1 MMSCCCDFKEVLFAV
16 LDWCGEH
23 DALVAAVAG
32 FISSAVIAKIT
43 SGMDLRRTLCVRRF
57 EAYEK
62 AITFLSLKLN
72 VYNNILAAF
81 ESLKDAE
88 VPIEVVKSK
97 VVLLVAT
104 FQKLGEVEKE
114 DSNVTGVAL
123 YTVFPPYD
131 ARPLVKELAC
141 FLSRLQDFSCLANLP
156 DSQELL
162 RQSANGLRGDV
173 ERILP
178 MIENETNYLQTI
190 YTQLKDEISKDKMA
204 KKLFRRPKTL
214 IARFRSWFPTK
225 K

>member
-1 MMSCCCDFKEVLFAV
+1 MRDMKDFVFVL

-23 DALVAAVAG
+23 DALLAAVAG

-43 SGMDLRRTLCVRRF
+43 SGMDFRRTLCVRRF

-62 AITFLSLKLN
+62 AITYLSLKLN

-81 ESLKDAE
+81 ESLKDAA
-88 VPIEVVKSK
+88 VPIEIVKSK
-97 VVLLVAT
+97 VVLLLAS

-131 ARPLVKELAC
+131 ARPLVKELAY
-141 FLSRLQDFSCLANLP
+141 FWSRLQDFSCLANLS
-156 DSQELL
+156 DSQEQL

-178 MIENETNYLQTI
+178 MIENETNHLQTI
-190 YTQLKDEISKDKMA
+190 YAQLKDEIVKDKIA
-204 KKLFRRPKTL
+204 KKFFRKN
-214 IARFRSWFPTK
+214 
-225 K
+225 

>member
-1 MMSCCCDFKEVLFAV
+1 MISCMIDTKEVV
-16 LDWCGEH
+16 VTILDWCGEH
-23 DALVAAVAG
+23 EAVLIAIAG
-32 FISSAVIAKIT
+32 FLSSVAIAKMA
-43 SGMDLRRTLCVRRF
+43 SGLDIKKTLCIRRF

-62 AITFLSLKLN
+62 AITYLSLKLN

-114 DSNVTGVAL
+114 DSNVTGVTL

-190 YTQLKDEISKDKMA
+190 YAQLKDEISKDKIA
-204 KKLFRRPKTL
+204 KKFFRKN
-214 IARFRSWFPTK
+214 
-225 K
+225 

>member
-1 MMSCCCDFKEVLFAV
+1 MLSCVCGFKEVVVAI

-23 DALVAAVAG
+23 EAVLIAIAG
-32 FISSAVIAKIT
+32 FLSSVAIAKMA
-43 SGMDLRRTLCVRRF
+43 SGLDIKKTLYIRRF

-62 AITFLSLKLN
+62 AITYLSLKLN

-81 ESLKDAE
+81 ESLKDAA
-88 VPIEVVKSK
+88 VPIEIVKSK
-97 VVLLVAT
+97 VVLLLAS

-131 ARPLVKELAC
+131 ARPLVKELAY
-141 FLSRLQDFSCLANLP
+141 FWSRLQDFSCLANLS
-156 DSQELL
+156 DSQEQL

-178 MIENETNYLQTI
+178 MIENETNHLQTI
-190 YTQLKDEISKDKMA
+190 YAQLKDEIVKDKIA
-204 KKLFRRPKTL
+204 KKFFRKN
-214 IARFRSWFPTK
+214 
-225 K
+225 

>member
-1 MMSCCCDFKEVLFAV
+1 MISCCCDFKEVLFAV

-23 DALVAAVAG
+23 DALLAAVAG
-32 FISSAVIAKIT
+32 FITSIVIVKIT

-62 AITFLSLKLN
+62 AITYLSLKLN

-81 ESLKDAE
+81 ESLKDAA
-88 VPIEVVKSK
+88 VPIEIVKSK
-97 VVLLVAT
+97 VVLLLAS

-131 ARPLVKELAC
+131 ARPLVKELAN
-141 FLSRLQDFSCLANLP
+141 FWSRLQDFSYLANLP
-156 DSQELL
+156 DSQEQL

-178 MIENETNYLQTI
+178 MIENETNHLQTI
-190 YTQLKDEISKDKMA
+190 YAQLKDEIAKDKIV
-204 KKLFRRPKTL
+204 KKLFRKN
-214 IARFRSWFPTK
+214 
-225 K
+225 

>member
-1 MMSCCCDFKEVLFAV
+1 MKVSGEMKDFLFEL

-32 FISSAVIAKIT
+32 FISSAVIARIT

-72 VYNNILAAF
+72 VYYTILAAF

-88 VPIEVVKSK
+88 APIEVVKSK
-97 VVLLVAT
+97 VVLLVAS

-123 YTVFPPYD
+123 YTVFPYYD
-131 ARPLVKELAC
+131 ARPIVKELAC

>member
-1 MMSCCCDFKEVLFAV
+1 MKVSGEMKDLLFEL

-43 SGMDLRRTLCVRRF
+43 SGMDLRRILCVRRF

-72 VYNNILAAF
+72 VYYTILAAF
-81 ESLKDAE
+81 ESLRDAE
-88 VPIEVVKSK
+88 APIEVVKSK

-178 MIENETNYLQTI
+178 MIENETNYLQNI
-190 YTQLKDEISKDKMA
+190 YAQLKDEISKDKMA

>member
-1 MMSCCCDFKEVLFAV
+1 MISCCCDFKEVLFAV
-16 LDWCGEH
+16 LDWCGEY
-23 DALVAAVAG
+23 DALLAAVAG

-62 AITFLSLKLN
+62 AITYLSLKLN

-81 ESLKDAE
+81 ESLKDAA
-88 VPIEVVKSK
+88 VPIEIVKSK
-97 VVLLVAT
+97 VVLLLAS

-131 ARPLVKELAC
+131 VRPLVKELAY
-141 FLSRLQDFSCLANLP
+141 FGARLQDFSCLANLP
-156 DSQELL
+156 DSQEQL

-173 ERILP
+173 ERILS
-178 MIENETNYLQTI
+178 MIENETNHLQTI
-190 YTQLKDEISKDKMA
+190 YAQLKDEIAKDKIA
-204 KKLFRRPKTL
+204 KKFFRKN
-214 IARFRSWFPTK
+214 
-225 K
+225 

>member
-1 MMSCCCDFKEVLFAV
+1 MMCCCCDFKEVLFAV

-23 DALVAAVAG
+23 DALLAAVAG
-32 FISSAVIAKIT
+32 FITSIVIVKIT

-62 AITFLSLKLN
+62 AITYLSLKLN

-81 ESLKDAE
+81 ESLKDAA
-88 VPIEVVKSK
+88 VPIEIVKSK
-97 VVLLVAT
+97 VVLLLAS

-131 ARPLVKELAC
+131 ARPLVKELAN
-141 FLSRLQDFSCLANLP
+141 FWSRLQDFSYLANLP
-156 DSQELL
+156 DSQEQL

-178 MIENETNYLQTI
+178 MIENETNHLQTI
-190 YTQLKDEISKDKMA
+190 YAQLKDEIAKDKIV
-204 KKLFRRPKTL
+204 KKLFRKN
-214 IARFRSWFPTK
+214 
-225 K
+225 